1 MQVNRGYQLVQRKAA
16 LSFTLILLELPNDI
30 ERKRSVDGF

>member
-1 MQVNRGYQLVQRKAA
+1 LILRIAA
-16 LSFTLILLELPNDI
+16 LPVTLALLKLLRDI